1 MLTYSFKLD
10 FYQSSRAYKFYYHV
24 NKKKAYLRHLEFYLK
39 EGIADIVKNAT
50 LGHAFFVIVL
60 SVCHVRTTQTAL
72 PVSAHILYSKKISVS
87 ESKS

>member
-1 MLTYSFKLD
+1 MLTFSFRLD
-10 FYQSSRAYKFYYHV
+10 FSQSSRAYKFYYHV
-24 NKKKAYLRHLEFYLK
+24 NKKNAYLRHLGLEFYLK

-50 LGHAFFVIVL
+50 LGHAFC
-60 SVCHVRTTQTAL
+60 VCDVRTMQTGL